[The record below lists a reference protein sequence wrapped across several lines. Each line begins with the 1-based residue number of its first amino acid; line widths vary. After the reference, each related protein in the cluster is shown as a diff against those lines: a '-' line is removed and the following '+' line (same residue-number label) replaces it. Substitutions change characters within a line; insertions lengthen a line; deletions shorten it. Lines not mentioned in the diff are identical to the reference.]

1 MDDLIRLFSK
11 PEVGRWAMMIVSTG
25 LAFYAIAAGRQFAT
39 IYVLFMLAAQVNAT
53 FKPRPAIAFS
63 VLVSAGFLLV
73 LYLAGA
79 SSAEINSTAIG
90 LLIGMTFV
98 VTLSQVLLRYSEQ
111 TDRANSLL
119 EQLKQANAELI
130 AARQKEK
137 ELTIA
142 EERLRMARDLHD
154 GLGHHL
160 TALSI
165 QLQAAEKMT
174 GSRPEM
180 AAEALRN
187 ARGEV
192 QAALKEVRLSV
203 AALRETPVDITNL
216 PQTIAGLV
224 EDCGKRSGL
233 RAVFEQTGA
242 PIGLTSA
249 TAMTIYRATQE
260 GLTNVQRHAEGA
272 GQVWVR
278 LAYDADFVELSVEDD
293 GQGQP
298 DCSPDGNGA
307 SGGFGLAGLRE
318 RANLLGGQMECS
330 PRPGGGF
337 RIALRLP
344 VKGSLP

>member
-1 MDDLIRLFSK
+1 LI
-11 PEVGRWAMMIVSTG
+11 
-25 LAFYAIAAGRQFAT
+25 
-39 IYVLFMLAAQVNAT
+39 
-53 FKPRPAIAFS
+53 
-63 VLVSAGFLLV
+63 SAGFLLA
-73 LYLAGA
+73 LYLTGA
-79 SSAEINSTAIG
+79 KPVEISSTAIG
-90 LLIGMTFV
+90 LVIGMTFV

-130 AARQKEK
+130 EARQKEK
-137 ELTIA
+137 ELAIA

-224 EDCGKRSGL
+224 EECGKRSGL

-242 PIGLTSA
+242 PADLTSA
-249 TAMTIYRATQE
+249 AAMTLYRATQE

-272 GQVWVR
+272 AQVCVR
-278 LAYDADFVELSVEDD
+278 LAYDAEFVELSIEDD

-298 DCSPDGNGA
+298 GCGPDENGNR
-307 SGGFGLAGLRE
+307 GGFGLAGLRE
-318 RANLLGGQMECS
+318 RANLLGGQMECG

-337 RIALRLP
+337 RIAMHLP
-344 VKGSLP
+344 LKGSPQ